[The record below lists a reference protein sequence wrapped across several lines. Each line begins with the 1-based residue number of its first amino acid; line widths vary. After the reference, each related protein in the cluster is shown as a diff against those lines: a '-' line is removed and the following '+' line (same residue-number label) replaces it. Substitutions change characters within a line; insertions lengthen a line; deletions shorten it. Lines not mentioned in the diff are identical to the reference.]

1 MQSLC
6 IYGNVAFMSRR
17 SVSTAAF
24 AVVVLVVGQLAALAH
39 EAAIRHMICPDHGEE
54 IEAITLVGADDHC
67 ENAHWVEVEGAGG
80 EHEDCAIVHALRQS
94 SVAPHVA
101 LLATVSALLPVV
113 THAAPAPVVLV
124 LARYRIAPKTSPPP
138 LAS

>member
-1 MQSLC
+1 
-6 IYGNVAFMSRR
+6 MSRR

-113 THAAPAPVVLV
+113 THAAPTPSTPP
-124 LARYRIAPKTSPPP
+124 RTSRSSPPRS
-138 LAS
+138 ASVTNCLLPPTMRGGSR